1 MGFLLMKIAVSAFD
15 PSLANFGMARLSLD
29 LQTLR
34 FEVQALQLVQTEKKA
49 SKQVRQNSDDLRRA
63 RELAIAFQEFAAL
76 TKIGFAEV
84 PTGAQSARA
93 MYAFGVSVGLL
104 AACPVPLIQVQP
116 HETKLATVGTKTA
129 SKEEMIEWAVETYPE
144 APWLK
149 HIRGGKE
156 VVGNKNEHLADALA
170 IAHAGVKTDQF
181 QQLRAMWMAG
191 AEAKG
196 ELLSVSI

>member
-1 MGFLLMKIAVSAFD
+1 MKIAVSAFD
-15 PSLANFGMARLSLD
+15 PSLANFGMARLALD
-29 LQTLR
+29 LTTLH
-34 FEVQALQLVQTEKKA
+34 FEVQDLKLVQTEKQT

-63 RELAIAFQEFAAL
+63 RELARAFHDFAAQ

-116 HETKLATVGTKTA
+116 YETKLATVGTKTA
-129 SKEEMIEWAVETYPE
+129 SKEEMIEWAVAAYPA

-156 VVGNKNEHLADALA
+156 VIGNKNEHLADALA

-181 QQLRAMWMAG
+181 QQLRALWLVG
-191 AEAKG
+191 AEKR
-196 ELLSVSI
+196 ELVSVSI